1 MELLTILYI
10 TLTIL
15 LVIIAYRFLLKRW
28 SKNRVPTEE
37 YCVLYST
44 ETYQVNGEVEFYFQ
58 CPELIHVSFCIWSAD
73 NLVVELASKEFKPGG
88 HIIRYDTKQLENGGY
103 TFGIV
108 TEKQKTI
115 KKFGVKN

>member
-10 TLTIL
+10 ILSIL
-15 LVIIAYRFLLKRW
+15 LIIIAYRFLLKRW
-28 SKNRVPTEE
+28 SKNRVPTEA

-44 ETYQVNGEVEFYFQ
+44 ETYEVAGEVEFYFQ
-58 CPELIHVSFCIWSAD
+58 CPDTISVSFYIWSND
-73 NLVVELASKEFKPGG
+73 KVVAELASKVFKRGG
-88 HIIRYDTKQLENGGY
+88 HILRYNTNQLENGGY

-115 KKFGVKN
+115 KKFAIKN

>member
-44 ETYQVNGEVEFYFQ
+44 ETYQVSGEVEFYFQ
-58 CPELIHVSFCIWSAD
+58 CPELIHVSFYIWSAD
-73 NLVVELASKEFKPGG
+73 EIVAELASKEFNSGG
-88 HIIRYDTKQLENGGY
+88 HILRYDTNQLENGGY
-103 TFGIV
+103 TFGII

-115 KKFGVKN
+115 KKFGIKN